1 MLYSEKDKINW
12 YVREETYKTCYHPR
26 LLSVWI
32 TVLQRPTWPPNKT
45 PIKDVVL
52 CAGWGVVISLFQI
65 KKASLSCSWAP
76 QPACWWSICLYVLAV
91 CRETFCLGN
100 DFSKPPR
107 PPCSHTLHNMLL
119 KQTIKLSCLTT
130 HLSSLYPAASSITQ
144 SLSLIH
150 VLQLKC
156 VQELLWG
163 RNHPKPSQQQFLG
176 WSGAL
181 RSTDKPQIHTHAQ
194 TQTTPDSA
202 LCFNLVLYPWTR
214 FIAGGKVQAT

>member
-76 QPACWWSICLYVLAV
+76 QPACWWSIYLYVLAV

-130 HLSSLYPAASSITQ
+130 HLSPLYPRCLFNHAVSVTHPCISAQMCSRIIMRPEPSKTFTAA
-144 SLSLIH
+144 
-150 VLQLKC
+150 VFRMK
-156 VQELLWG
+156 
-163 RNHPKPSQQQFLG
+163 R
-176 WSGAL
+176 GA
-181 RSTDKPQIHTHAQ
+181 
-194 TQTTPDSA
+194 A
-202 LCFNLVLYPWTR
+202 LNR
-214 FIAGGKVQAT
+214 